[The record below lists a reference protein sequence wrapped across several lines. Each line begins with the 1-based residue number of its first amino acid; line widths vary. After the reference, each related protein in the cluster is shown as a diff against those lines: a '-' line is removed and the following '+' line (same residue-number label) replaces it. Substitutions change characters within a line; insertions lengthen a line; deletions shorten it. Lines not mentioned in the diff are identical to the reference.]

1 MVTVH
6 PAEAPHNLNNHGADN
21 PRDLLT
27 TFAVSMAIPGCNNIN
42 VMGDVLLV
50 LGPEHAEIIAGAGW
64 SKNDVRSYL
73 YELARQPL
81 SLLKLGGIHGRHT
94 HRNTLWPRWIDRSD
108 DDAMVPVVRRAGGY
122 SYNGGRRA
130 GPSFGLYPRLGFADY
145 FGASGLTHS
154 DGQDG
159 QDD

>member
-1 MVTVH
+1 MTPDSRWVTVH

-21 PRDLLT
+21 PNDLLT

-50 LGPEHAEIIAGAGW
+50 LGPEHAEIIASAGW

-81 SLLKLGGIHGRHT
+81 SLLKLGRH
-94 HRNTLWPRWIDRSD
+94 PRS
-108 DDAMVPVVRRAGGY
+108 AYAPQYPFGPAGSTGTTTPPWC
-122 SYNGGRRA
+122 RWCA
-130 GPSFGLYPRLGFADY
+130 GPRTSI
-145 FGASGLTHS
+145 
-154 DGQDG
+154 
-159 QDD
+159 